1 MKDQNILCFANDW
14 DADPTSK
21 HQVMKLLAKHNRI
34 LWVES
39 TGLRRPGVNAG
50 DAARMKSKIRKFL
63 RGPRTVAPNLMVLT
77 PLVIPFHDLPGVPT
91 VNAFWLS

>member
-1 MKDQNILCFANDW
+1 MMKDQNILCFANDW

-77 PLVIPFHDLPGVPT
+77 PDRKSVV
-91 VNAFWLS
+91 